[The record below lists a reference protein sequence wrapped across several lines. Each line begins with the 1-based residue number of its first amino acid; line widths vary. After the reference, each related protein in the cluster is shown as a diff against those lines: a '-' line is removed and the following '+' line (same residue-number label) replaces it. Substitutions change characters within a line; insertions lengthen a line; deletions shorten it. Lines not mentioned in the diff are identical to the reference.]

1 MGAAGTRG
9 DRAGMEQALPTFA
22 ELSPLPGR
30 AGMPEAVANAVLWL
44 ASDESGYVNG
54 QTIAIDAGLTT
65 GSKPGDPNF
74 AEYQPILREAGKSG
88 L

>member
-1 MGAAGTRG
+1 
-9 DRAGMEQALPTFA
+9 
-22 ELSPLPGR
+22 
-30 AGMPEAVANAVLWL
+30 MPEDVANAVLWL

-88 L
+88 M

>member
-1 MGAAGTRG
+1 VTG
-9 DRAGMEQALPTFA
+9 DPDGIEEAMSAFIEQ
-22 ELSPLPGR
+22 SPLAGRPGL
-30 AGMPEAVANAVLWL
+30 PEDVANAVLWL

-88 L
+88 F